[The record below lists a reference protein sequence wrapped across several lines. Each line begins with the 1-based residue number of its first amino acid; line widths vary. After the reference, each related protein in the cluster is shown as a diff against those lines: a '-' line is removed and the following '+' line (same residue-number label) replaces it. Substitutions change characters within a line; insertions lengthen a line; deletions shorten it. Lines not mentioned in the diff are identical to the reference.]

1 MFGLDAG
8 QFAQCLGH
16 RKAMAGGVIAFVAQ
30 QGDRSGQFL
39 REQFQQIALLLEVL
53 AEILEELLVVAVV
66 AQLMPD
72 VLG

>member
-8 QFAQCLGH
+8 QFAQCLGD
-16 RKAMAGGVIAFVAQ
+16 RKTMAGGVIALVAQ